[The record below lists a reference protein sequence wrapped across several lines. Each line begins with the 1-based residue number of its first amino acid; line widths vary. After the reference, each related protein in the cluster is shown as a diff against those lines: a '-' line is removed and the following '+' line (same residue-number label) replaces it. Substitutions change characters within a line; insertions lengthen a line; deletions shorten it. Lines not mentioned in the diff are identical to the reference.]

1 MTYAIE
7 KLNYIFCS
15 TGKLASELDDATHEL
30 DTHRAKVLD
39 LEKKQRN
46 FDKILAEEKLNAD
59 RIASERDTAESLARD
74 KETKLLN
81 LNRELDETMVRLEES
96 ERSKKQLQNELEEV
110 VNSQVSIY
118 FPSLDFEK
126 AINWFLNNLYF
137 IYFLEGEREKKFF
150 IY

>member
-1 MTYAIE
+1 M
-7 KLNYIFCS
+7 
-15 TGKLASELDDATHEL
+15 DDATHEL
-30 DTHRAKVLD
+30 DSHRAKVLD

-81 LNRELDETMVRLEES
+81 LNRELDDNLVRLEES

-110 VNSQVSIY
+110 VNSQVSTFLLYI
-118 FPSLDFEK
+118 SK
-126 AINWFLNNLYF
+126 NAINLFLNDLYLFF
-137 IYFLEGEREKKFF
+137 IFLEGERKKFF

>member
-1 MTYAIE
+1 M
-7 KLNYIFCS
+7 
-15 TGKLASELDDATHEL
+15 DDATHEL
-30 DTHRAKVLD
+30 DSHRAKVLD

-81 LNRELDETMVRLEES
+81 LNRELDDNLVRLEES

-110 VNSQVSIY
+110 VNSQVSTFLLYI
-118 FPSLDFEK
+118 SK
-126 AINWFLNNLYF
+126 NAINLFLNDLYLF
-137 IYFLEGEREKKFF
+137 SFFLEGERKKFF

>member
-1 MTYAIE
+1 M
-7 KLNYIFCS
+7 
-15 TGKLASELDDATHEL
+15 DDATHEL

-81 LNRELDETMVRLEES
+81 LNRELDDNLVRLEES

-110 VNSQVSIY
+110 VNSQVST
-118 FPSLDFEK
+118 
-126 AINWFLNNLYF
+126 FLLY
-137 IYFLEGEREKKFF
+137 IWKKPLTNFLMICIFLYIFRGWKKQVLYLLASN
-150 IY
+150 IV